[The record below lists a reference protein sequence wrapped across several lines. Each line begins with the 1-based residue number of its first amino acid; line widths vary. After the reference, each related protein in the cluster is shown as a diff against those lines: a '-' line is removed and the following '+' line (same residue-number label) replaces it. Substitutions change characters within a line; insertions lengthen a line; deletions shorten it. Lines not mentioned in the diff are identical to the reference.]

1 MRHQK
6 TSLPSEAFDIIV
18 VGAGHAGCEAAL
30 CPARLGMKTLLLTS
44 NVDRIGHTSC
54 NPAMGGLAKGQLIKE
69 IDALGGEIARVTD
82 RAGIQFRILNT
93 RKGPAVRSSRAQ
105 IDRQVYRDLMRQ
117 VVMDQDNL
125 WVKEAMVTS
134 LLTEDGGVRGVETE
148 IGERFYARRVILTT
162 GTFLNGL
169 VHIGLT
175 HYGAGRLGDFPALGL
190 SDSLKTLGLRL
201 GRLKT
206 GTTPRLDKRTIDYSG
221 LTVQPG
227 DEPPK
232 PFSFNSPGISLP
244 QVPCHI
250 TYTNEKTHEI
260 IQSGLDRSPLYQG
273 VIVGIGP
280 RYCPSIEDKI
290 VRFPEKDRHQ
300 VFLEPEGLSSME
312 VYPNGLPT
320 SLPIDVQ
327 IAMLRSIPGLEHVEM
342 IRPGYAIEYDYVDPT
357 ELYPTLETKKVKGL
371 YLAGQING
379 TSGYEEAAA
388 QGLMAGINAV
398 CALKGWEPFILSR
411 SEAYI
416 GVLIDDLV
424 TKGTKEPYRM
434 FTSRAEFRLFLRE
447 DNADLRLMEK
457 GRALGLVSNE
467 AYGKFLKKKKGIEE
481 VQDLIHREKVNP
493 NAAVQD
499 WLREL
504 GSSPLS
510 RPVYLY
516 ELLRRPEI
524 KVDDLKVVYPSLETY
539 DAEVLEQ
546 VQIQV
551 KYEGYLK
558 RQKEE
563 IARFERLESIPIP
576 EDIDYTAIPGLSK
589 EIQEKLT
596 KVAPASLGQA
606 SRISGVTPAAISVL
620 MMVVKRG
627 IGRPSSQTL
636 PLK

>member
-1 MRHQK
+1 M
-6 TSLPSEAFDIIV
+6 
-18 VGAGHAGCEAAL
+18 GAGHAGCEAAL
-30 CPARLGMKTLLLTS
+30 CAARLGKRTLLLTS

-69 IDALGGEIARVTD
+69 IDALGGEIARATD
-82 RAGIQFRILNT
+82 RSGIQFRTLNT

-105 IDRQVYRDLMRQ
+105 IDRQIYRN
-117 VVMDQDNL
+117 VMQEVILNQENL
-125 WVKEAMVTS
+125 WVREAMVTR
-134 LLTEDGGVRGVETE
+134 LLVRDRRIQGVQTQ
-148 IGERFYARRVILTT
+148 IGERFFAPRVILTT

-175 HYGAGRLGDFPALGL
+175 HFGAGRLGDFPSIGL
-190 SDSLKTLGLRL
+190 SESLKELELRM

-206 GTTPRLDKRTIDYSG
+206 GTTPRLDKRTIDYQG
-221 LTVQPG
+221 LVVQPG
-227 DEPPK
+227 DTPPR
-232 PFSFNSPGISLP
+232 PFSFNSPGIHLP

-250 TYTNEKTHEI
+250 TYTNARTHEI
-260 IQSGLDRSPLYQG
+260 IRGGLDRSPLYRG
-273 VIVGIGP
+273 VIVGVGP

-290 VRFPEKDRHQ
+290 VRFPDKDRHQ
-300 VFLEPEGLSSME
+300 VFLEPEGLSSQE

-327 IAMLRSIPGLEHVEM
+327 RAMLHSVPGLERVKI
-342 IRPGYAIEYDYVDPT
+342 IRPGYAIEYDFVDPT
-357 ELYPTLETKKVKGL
+357 ELLPTLETKKVRGL

-398 CALKGWEPFILSR
+398 CAIEGREPFILNR

-424 TKGTKEPYRM
+424 TKGTREPYRM

-447 DNADLRLMEK
+447 DNADLRLTQK
-457 GRALGLVSNE
+457 GRDIGLVTDE
-467 AYGKFLKKKKGIEE
+467 AYRRFSEKKRAIARLHEVVHAKKVTPTKE
-481 VQDLIHREKVNP
+481 VQGVLCEV
-493 NAAVQD
+493 
-499 WLREL
+499 
-504 GSSPLS
+504 GSASLS

-524 KVDDLKVVYPSLETY
+524 RMEELSILYPPLREFE
-539 DAEVLEQ
+539 AEVREQ

-558 RQKEE
+558 RQQEE

-576 EDIDYTAIPGLSK
+576 EGLDYASIPGLSK
-589 EIQEKLT
+589 EIQEKLSQ
-596 KVAPASLGQA
+596 VSPASLGQA

-620 MMVVKRG
+620 MMVVKKG
-627 IGRPSSQTL
+627 LFNSSAT
-636 PLK
+636 PHSPA

>member
-1 MRHQK
+1 M
-6 TSLPSEAFDIIV
+6 
-18 VGAGHAGCEAAL
+18 
-30 CPARLGMKTLLLTS
+30 
-44 NVDRIGHTSC
+44 
-54 NPAMGGLAKGQLIKE
+54 
-69 IDALGGEIARVTD
+69 
-82 RAGIQFRILNT
+82 
-93 RKGPAVRSSRAQ
+93 
-105 IDRQVYRDLMRQ
+105 
-117 VVMDQDNL
+117 
-125 WVKEAMVTS
+125 
-134 LLTEDGGVRGVETE
+134 
-148 IGERFYARRVILTT
+148 
-162 GTFLNGL
+162 
-169 VHIGLT
+169 
-175 HYGAGRLGDFPALGL
+175 
-190 SDSLKTLGLRL
+190 
-201 GRLKT
+201 
-206 GTTPRLDKRTIDYSG
+206 
-221 LTVQPG
+221 
-227 DEPPK
+227 
-232 PFSFNSPGISLP
+232 
-244 QVPCHI
+244 
-250 TYTNEKTHEI
+250 
-260 IQSGLDRSPLYQG
+260 
-273 VIVGIGP
+273 
-280 RYCPSIEDKI
+280 
-290 VRFPEKDRHQ
+290 
-300 VFLEPEGLSSME
+300 
-312 VYPNGLPT
+312 
-320 SLPIDVQ
+320 
-327 IAMLRSIPGLEHVEM
+327 
-342 IRPGYAIEYDYVDPT
+342 
-357 ELYPTLETKKVKGL
+357 
-371 YLAGQING
+371 
-379 TSGYEEAAA
+379 
-388 QGLMAGINAV
+388 
-398 CALKGWEPFILSR
+398 SR

-524 KVDDLKVVYPSLETY
+524 KVDDLKVVYPSLEPY

-627 IGRPSSQTL
+627 IGRPSLQTL

>member
-1 MRHQK
+1 MG
-6 TSLPSEAFDIIV
+6 SEISSILDKFDVLVI
-18 VGAGHAGCEAAL
+18 GAGHAGCEAAL
-30 CPARLGMKTLLLTS
+30 CAARMGKRTLLLTS

-82 RAGIQFRILNT
+82 QAGIQFRTLNT

-105 IDRQVYRDLMRQ
+105 IDRQIYRDLMRGVIMNQ
-117 VVMDQDNL
+117 ENL
-125 WVKEAMVTS
+125 WVKEAMVTR
-134 LLTEDGGVRGVETE
+134 LLVKGRTVQGIETQ
-148 IGERFYARRVILTT
+148 IGERFYGTCVIVTT

-175 HYGAGRLGDFPALGL
+175 HYGAGRLGDFPAIGL
-190 SDSLKTLGLRL
+190 SDSLRELGLRL

-206 GTTPRLDKRTIDYSG
+206 GTTPRLDKRTIDYAG

-227 DEPPK
+227 DNPPK
-232 PFSFNSPGISLP
+232 PFSFNSPGIGLP

-250 TYTNEKTHEI
+250 THTNEKTHEI
-260 IQSGLDRSPLYQG
+260 IRGGLDRSPLYQG
-273 VIVGIGP
+273 VIVGVGP

-290 VRFPEKDRHQ
+290 VRFPDKDRHQ

-327 IAMLRSIPGLEHVEM
+327 IAMLHSVPGLEHVEM
-342 IRPGYAIEYDYVDPT
+342 IRPGYAIEYDFVDPT
-357 ELYPTLETKKVKGL
+357 ELLPTLEVKKVKGL

-398 CALKGWEPFILSR
+398 CAIEGREPVILNR

-424 TKGTKEPYRM
+424 TKGTNEPYRM

-447 DNADLRLMEK
+447 DNADLRLTEK
-457 GRALGLVSNE
+457 GRELGLVTDD
-467 AYGKFLKKKKGIEE
+467 AYERFLKKKRGIAQLQE
-481 VQDLIHREKVNP
+481 LIHSEKVTP
-493 NAAVQD
+493 SKGTQD

-504 GSSPLS
+504 GTAPLS
-510 RPVYLY
+510 RPSHLY

-524 KVDDLKVVYPSLETY
+524 QMVELIKICPSLREF
-539 DAEVLEQ
+539 DEDVLEQ

-563 IARFERLESIPIP
+563 IAGFERLESIAIP
-576 EDIDYTAIPGLSK
+576 RGIDYTSIPGLSK

-596 KVAPASLGQA
+596 KVAPTSLGQA
-606 SRISGVTPAAISVL
+606 SRISGVTPAAISIL
-620 MMVVKRG
+620 MMVAKRG
-627 IGRPSSQTL
+627 VPFPSSA
-636 PLK
+636 PSPV

>member
-1 MRHQK
+1 MTRDIPDK
-6 TSLPSEAFDIIV
+6 FDILI

-30 CPARLGMKTLLLTS
+30 CAARMGKRTLLLTS

-82 RAGIQFRILNT
+82 RSGIQFRTLNT

-105 IDRQVYRDLMRQ
+105 IDRQIYRDLMREVIMNQ
-117 VVMDQDNL
+117 ENL
-125 WVKEAMVTS
+125 WVKEAMVTR
-134 LLTEDGGVRGVETE
+134 LLTEKGKVRGIETQ
-148 IGERFYARRVILTT
+148 IQERFYGDCVILSP

-175 HYGAGRLGDFPALGL
+175 HYGAGRFGDFPAIGL
-190 SDSLKTLGLRL
+190 SDSLRKLGFRI

-206 GTTPRLDKRTIDYSG
+206 GTTPRLDKRTIDYNG

-227 DEPPK
+227 DDPPK
-232 PFSFNSPGISLP
+232 PFSLSSQGVSLP
-244 QVPCHI
+244 QVPCYI
-250 TYTNEKTHEI
+250 TYTNNKTHDI
-260 IQSGLDRSPLYQG
+260 IRGGLNRSPLYQG

-290 VRFPEKDRHQ
+290 VRFPDKDRHQ

-327 IAMLRSIPGLEHVEM
+327 IAMLRSIPGLEHVEI
-342 IRPGYAIEYDYVDPT
+342 IRPGYAIEYDFVDPT
-357 ELYPTLETKKVKGL
+357 ELLPTLETKKVKGL

-388 QGLMAGINAV
+388 QGFMAGVNAV
-398 CALKGWEPFILSR
+398 CAIEGREPFILKR

-424 TKGTKEPYRM
+424 TKGTNEPYRM

-457 GRALGLVSNE
+457 GRALGLVSDRVYE
-467 AYGKFLKKKKGIEE
+467 RFKMKREGIAQ
-481 VQDLIHREKVNP
+481 VQELIHREKVTP
-493 NAAVQD
+493 TGEVLD
-499 WLREL
+499 WLRKL
-504 GSSPLS
+504 GSAPLS

-524 KVDDLKVVYPSLETY
+524 QISDLKMVSPALDSFDE
-539 DAEVLEQ
+539 DVLDQ

-558 RQKEE
+558 RQREE
-563 IARFERLESIPIP
+563 IASFERMELIPIP
-576 EDIDYTAIPGLSK
+576 RGLNYTAIPGLSK

-596 KVAPASLGQA
+596 KVSPASLGQA

-627 IGRPSSQTL
+627 MSRSSTIPS
-636 PLK
+636 PPV

>member
-1 MRHQK
+1 MEEKK
-6 TSLPSEAFDIIV
+6 TSLPPETFDIIV

-30 CPARLGMKTLLLTS
+30 CAARLGKHILLLTS

-69 IDALGGEIARVTD
+69 IDALGGEIARATD
-82 RAGIQFRILNT
+82 RSGIQFRILNT

-117 VVMDQDNL
+117 VIMDQVNL
-125 WVKEAMVTS
+125 WVKEAMVTG
-134 LLTEDGGVRGVETE
+134 LVTEGNRVLGVETE
-148 IGERFYARRVILTT
+148 IHEHFYAKRVILTT

-175 HYGAGRLGDFPALGL
+175 HYGAGRLGDFPAIGL
-190 SDSLKTLGLRL
+190 SDSLKALGLRL

-227 DEPPK
+227 DDPPR
-232 PFSFNSPGISLP
+232 PFSFNSPGVSLP

-250 TYTNEKTHEI
+250 THTNARTHGI

-300 VFLEPEGLSSME
+300 VFLEPEGLNSME
-312 VYPNGLPT
+312 IYPNGLPT

-327 IAMLRSIPGLEHVEM
+327 IAMLRSIPGLEQVEI

-357 ELYPTLETKKVKGL
+357 ELLPTMETKKVKGL

-398 CALKGWEPFILSR
+398 CALDGREPFILTR

-457 GRALGLVSNE
+457 GRVLGLVADA
-467 AYGKFLKKKKGIEE
+467 AYEKFLKKRKGIKE
-481 VQDLIHREKVNP
+481 VWELIHREKVTP
-493 NAAVQD
+493 AKETVA
-499 WLREL
+499 WLHDL

-510 RPVYLY
+510 KPAFLY

-524 KVDDLKVVYPSLETY
+524 RMDALKTVCPGLDVF

-558 RQKEE
+558 RQQEE
-563 IARFERLESIPIP
+563 IASFERLESIPIP
-576 EDIDYTAIPGLSK
+576 DGIDYTSIPGLSK

-596 KVAPASLGQA
+596 NVAPASLGQA

-620 MMVVKRG
+620 MMVIKRG
-627 IGRPSSQTL
+627 IGRHSLQ
-636 PLK
+636 PLSLK

>member
-1 MRHQK
+1 M
-6 TSLPSEAFDIIV
+6 TSKHDSYPRKKYDIIV
-18 VGAGHAGCEAAL
+18 VGGGHAGCEAAL
-30 CPARLGMKTLLLTS
+30 CAARMGKWVLLLTS

-82 RAGIQFRILNT
+82 RSGIQFRTLNT

-105 IDRQVYRDLMRQ
+105 IDRQIYRDLMRQ
-117 VVMDQDNL
+117 VVMDQEGL
-125 WVKEAMVTS
+125 WVKEAMVTT
-134 LLTEDGGVRGVETE
+134 LLTKGGRVYGVETD
-148 IGERFYARRVILTT
+148 IGERFRADCVILTT

-175 HYGAGRLGDFPALGL
+175 HYGAGRLGDFPAIDL
-190 SDSLKTLGLRL
+190 SDSLRALGFRL

-206 GTTPRLDKRTIDYSG
+206 GTTPRLDKRTIDYAG
-221 LTVQPG
+221 LAVQPG
-227 DEPPK
+227 DDPPK
-232 PFSFNSPGISLP
+232 PFSFNSPGITLP

-250 TYTNEKTHEI
+250 TYTNAATHEI
-260 IQSGLDRSPLYQG
+260 IRDGLDRSPLYQG

-300 VFLEPEGLSSME
+300 VFLEPESLSTME

-327 IAMLRSIPGLEHVEM
+327 IAMLRSIPGLERVEI

-357 ELYPTLETKKVKGL
+357 ELLPTLETKRVKGL

-388 QGLMAGINAV
+388 QGLVAGINAV
-398 CALKGWEPFILSR
+398 CALEGRDPFILSR

-457 GRALGLVSNE
+457 GKALGLVENE
-467 AYGKFLKKKKGIEE
+467 AYEKFLKKKKGIEE
-481 VQDLIHREKVNP
+481 VQALIHTEKVTP
-493 NAAVQD
+493 NAATQD
-499 WLREL
+499 WLRRL
-504 GSSPLS
+504 GSSPLTK
-510 RPVYLY
+510 PVYLY

-524 KVDDLKVVYPSLETY
+524 RMENLKAVVPSL
-539 DAEVLEQ
+539 DAFAEEVLDQ

-558 RQKEE
+558 RQEEE
-563 IARFERLESIPIP
+563 IASFERLESVPIP
-576 EDIDYTAIPGLSK
+576 RDIDYTAIPGLSK
-589 EIQEKLT
+589 EIQEKLAQ
-596 KVAPASLGQA
+596 VAPTSLGQA

-620 MMVVKRG
+620 MMILKREA
-627 IGRPSSQTL
+627 GRQAAVPSSR
-636 PLK
+636 

>member
-1 MRHQK
+1 MKQGTHLI
-6 TSLPSEAFDIIV
+6 TDTFDVIV
-18 VGAGHAGCEAAL
+18 IGAGHAGCEAAL
-30 CPARLGMKTLLLTS
+30 CASRLGKRTLLLTS

-69 IDALGGEIARVTD
+69 IDALGGVIARVTD
-82 RAGIQFRILNT
+82 QAGIQFRILNT

-105 IDRQVYRDLMRQ
+105 IDRQVYRDLMRERI
-117 VVMDQDNL
+117 MREENL
-125 WVKEAMVTS
+125 WTREAMVTR
-134 LLTEDGGVRGVETE
+134 LLVDDRQIQGVETQ
-148 IGERFYARRVILTT
+148 IGERFYAPRVIVTA

-175 HYGAGRLGDFPALGL
+175 HYGAGRLGDFPAIGL
-190 SDSLKTLGLRL
+190 SDSLKSLGLRM

-206 GTTPRLDKRTIDYSG
+206 GTTPRLDKRTIDYQG
-221 LTVQPG
+221 LIEQPG
-227 DEPPK
+227 DDPPR

-244 QVPCHI
+244 QISCHI
-250 TYTNEKTHEI
+250 THTNATTHAI

-273 VIVGIGP
+273 VIVGVGP

-290 VRFPEKDRHQ
+290 VRFPDKDRHQ
-300 VFLEPEGLSSME
+300 IFLEPEGLTSQE

-320 SLPIDVQ
+320 SLPIDIQ
-327 IAMLRSIPGLEHVEM
+327 IAMLHSIPGLEHVRI

-357 ELYPTLETKKVKGL
+357 ELLPTLETKKIKGL

-398 CALKGWEPFILSR
+398 RALDRQPPFILSR

-447 DNADLRLMEK
+447 DNADLRLTEK
-457 GRALGLVSNE
+457 GRDIGLVTDQDYRRFREKKDRIDRLFTLVHTERISPSPPVRAWARALGT
-467 AYGKFLKKKKGIEE
+467 A
-481 VQDLIHREKVNP
+481 
-493 NAAVQD
+493 
-499 WLREL
+499 
-504 GSSPLS
+504 PLT
-510 RPVYLY
+510 RPLTLA

-524 KVDDLKVVYPSLETY
+524 RMADLIPLFPALGDFEE
-539 DAEVLEQ
+539 EVQEQ
-546 VQIQV
+546 VQIQI

-558 RQKEE
+558 RQQEE
-563 IARFERLESIPIP
+563 IARFDHLESIPIP
-576 EDIDYTAIPGLSK
+576 PDLDYTAIPGLSK

-596 KVAPASLGQA
+596 QVSPASLGQA

-620 MMVVKRG
+620 MMTVKRG
-627 IGRPSSQTL
+627 VGKSLHVSTRPV
-636 PLK
+636 

>member
-1 MRHQK
+1 M
-6 TSLPSEAFDIIV
+6 
-18 VGAGHAGCEAAL
+18 GAGHAGCEAAL
-30 CPARLGMKTLLLTS
+30 CAARLGKRTLLLTS

-69 IDALGGEIARVTD
+69 IDALGGEIARATD
-82 RAGIQFRILNT
+82 RSGIQFRTLNT

-105 IDRQVYRDLMRQ
+105 IDRQIYRN
-117 VVMDQDNL
+117 VMQEVILNQENL
-125 WVKEAMVTS
+125 WVREAMVTR
-134 LLTEDGGVRGVETE
+134 LLVRDRRIQGVQTQ
-148 IGERFYARRVILTT
+148 IGERFFAPRVILTT

-175 HYGAGRLGDFPALGL
+175 HFGAGRLGDFPSIGL
-190 SDSLKTLGLRL
+190 SESLKELGLRM

-206 GTTPRLDKRTIDYSG
+206 GTTPRLDKRTIDYQG
-221 LTVQPG
+221 LAVQPG
-227 DEPPK
+227 DMPPR
-232 PFSFNSPGISLP
+232 PFSFNSPGIHLP

-250 TYTNEKTHEI
+250 TYTNARTHEI
-260 IQSGLDRSPLYQG
+260 IRGGLDRSPLYRG
-273 VIVGIGP
+273 VIVGVGP

-290 VRFPEKDRHQ
+290 VRFPDKDRHQ
-300 VFLEPEGLSSME
+300 VFLEPEGLSSQE

-327 IAMLRSIPGLEHVEM
+327 RAMLHSVPGLERVKI
-342 IRPGYAIEYDYVDPT
+342 IRPGYAIEYDFVDPT
-357 ELYPTLETKKVKGL
+357 ELLPTLETKKVRGL

-398 CALKGWEPFILSR
+398 CAIEGREPFILNR

-424 TKGTKEPYRM
+424 TKGTREPYRM

-447 DNADLRLMEK
+447 DNADLRLTQK
-457 GRALGLVSNE
+457 GRDIGLVTDE
-467 AYGKFLKKKKGIEE
+467 AYRRFSEKKRAIARLHEVVHAKKVTPTKE
-481 VQDLIHREKVNP
+481 VQGVLCEV
-493 NAAVQD
+493 
-499 WLREL
+499 
-504 GSSPLS
+504 GSASLS

-524 KVDDLKVVYPSLETY
+524 RMEELSILYPPLREFE
-539 DAEVLEQ
+539 AEVREQ

-558 RQKEE
+558 RQQEE

-576 EDIDYTAIPGLSK
+576 EGLDYASIPGLSK
-589 EIQEKLT
+589 EIQEKLSQ
-596 KVAPASLGQA
+596 VSPASLGQA

-620 MMVVKRG
+620 MMVVKKG
-627 IGRPSSQTL
+627 LFNSSAT
-636 PLK
+636 PHSPA

>member
-1 MRHQK
+1 MDAGKILEMDR
-6 TSLPSEAFDIIV
+6 FDVIV
-18 VGAGHAGCEAAL
+18 VGGGHAGCEAAL
-30 CPARLGMKTLLLTS
+30 CAARLGKKTLLLTS

-82 RAGIQFRILNT
+82 RSGIQFRILNT

-105 IDRQVYRDLMRQ
+105 IDRQIYRNLMRGVLMEQ
-117 VVMDQDNL
+117 EGL
-125 WVKEAMVTS
+125 WVKEAMVTR
-134 LLTEDGGVRGVETE
+134 LLVRDSEIQGVETQ
-148 IGERFYARRVILTT
+148 IGERFNASRVILTT

-175 HYGAGRLGDFPALGL
+175 HFGAGRLGDFPAVDL
-190 SDSLKTLGLRL
+190 SESLRRLGLRI

-206 GTTPRLDKRTIDYSG
+206 GTTPRLDKRTIDYEG

-227 DEPPK
+227 DNPPR
-232 PFSFNSPGISLP
+232 PFSFNSPGVQLP
-244 QVPCHI
+244 QVPCYI
-250 TYTNEKTHEI
+250 TYTNETTHEI
-260 IQSGLDRSPLYQG
+260 IRNGLDRSPLYQG
-273 VIVGIGP
+273 IIVGIGP

-290 VRFPEKDRHQ
+290 VRFPDKDRHQ

-327 IAMLRSIPGLEHVEM
+327 IAMLHSVPGLEHVEVV
-342 IRPGYAIEYDYVDPT
+342 RPGYAIEYDYVDPT
-357 ELYPTLETKKVKGL
+357 ELLPTLETKKVRGL

-398 CALKGWEPFILSR
+398 CAIDDREPFILSR

-447 DNADLRLMEK
+447 DNADLRLTEK
-457 GRALGLVSNE
+457 GRRLGLVTDN
-467 AYGKFLKKKKGIEE
+467 AYANFLKKKKAIERLQE
-481 VQDLIHREKVNP
+481 MIHQVKITPSRAIQDRMK
-493 NAAVQD
+493 
-499 WLREL
+499 EL
-504 GSSPLS
+504 GSVPLQ
-510 RPVYLY
+510 RPMYLY

-524 KVDDLKVVYPSLETY
+524 EMNELVRTCPSLGEF
-539 DAEVLEQ
+539 DQEVLDQ

-551 KYEGYLK
+551 KYEGYLS
-558 RQKEE
+558 RQREE
-563 IARFERLESIPIP
+563 IARFDRLESITIP
-576 EDIDYTAIPGLSK
+576 QGLDYTAIPGLSK

-596 KVAPASLGQA
+596 KVAPTSLGQA

-620 MMVVKRG
+620 MMVIKKG
-627 IGRPSSQTL
+627 LAKKPATFYS
-636 PLK
+636 PL

>member
-1 MRHQK
+1 MK
-6 TSLPSEAFDIIV
+6 SPSVSPVSDKFDIIV

-30 CPARLGMKTLLLTS
+30 CAARMGKATLLLTS

-82 RAGIQFRILNT
+82 QAGIQFRTLNT

-117 VVMDQDNL
+117 VVMNQENL
-125 WVKEAMVTS
+125 WVKEAMVAA
-134 LLTEDGGVRGVETE
+134 LLVKNDRVYGVETE
-148 IGERFYARRVILTT
+148 IKEQFYADRVILTT

-175 HYGAGRLGDFPALGL
+175 RYGAGRLGDFPALGL
-190 SDSLKTLGLRL
+190 SDSLKALGLRM

-206 GTTPRLDKRTIDYSG
+206 GTTPRLDKRTIDYET
-221 LTVQPG
+221 LDEQPG
-227 DEPPK
+227 DDPPR
-232 PFSFNSPGISLP
+232 PFSFNSPGIRLP
-244 QVPCHI
+244 QVSCHI
-250 TYTNEKTHEI
+250 THTNATTHEI
-260 IQSGLDRSPLYQG
+260 IRGGLDRSPLYQG
-273 VIVGIGP
+273 IIVGVGP

-290 VRFPEKDRHQ
+290 VRFPDKDRHQ
-300 VFLEPEGLSSME
+300 VFLEPESLSTME

-327 IAMLRSIPGLEHVEM
+327 IAMLRSIPGLEHVEI
-342 IRPGYAIEYDYVDPT
+342 IRPGYAIEYDFVDPT
-357 ELYPTLETKKVKGL
+357 ELLPTLETKKVKGL

-398 CALKGWEPFILSR
+398 CALEGREPFILSR

-447 DNADLRLMEK
+447 DNADLRLTEK
-457 GRALGLVSNE
+457 GRALGLVSGS
-467 AYGKFLKKKKGIEE
+467 AYARFLEKKRGIEAVRE
-481 VQDLIHREKVNP
+481 IIRLEKVTP
-493 NAAVQD
+493 NAGIQD
-499 WLREL
+499 WLRER

-510 RPVYLY
+510 RPVSLA

-524 KVDDLKVVYPSLETY
+524 RMEDLKTVCPSLAPF
-539 DAEVLEQ
+539 DGEVLEQ

-558 RQKEE
+558 RQREE
-563 IARFERLESIPIP
+563 IASFDRLESIRLP
-576 EDIDYTAIPGLSK
+576 EDIDYAAIPGLSK

-596 KVAPASLGQA
+596 QVAPASLGQA
-606 SRISGVTPAAISVL
+606 SRISGVTPAAISIL
-620 MMVVKRG
+620 MMIVKRG
-627 IGRPSSQTL
+627 IGAASSSSRPGT
-636 PLK
+636 